1 MKNTLN
7 NNVSKFASIGSQFM
21 VGIGIF
27 VFLGI
32 KIDNSLQW
40 QTPIATWL
48 LPLLFIISSIIKL
61 IIETNKKTIKNKTYE
76 K

>member
-7 NNVSKFASIGSQFM
+7 NNVWKFASIGSQFM

-32 KIDNSLQW
+32 KIDNWLQW

-61 IIETNKKTIKNKTYE
+61 IIETNKKNNQK
-76 K
+76 